1 MSEIYPKISE
11 TEGKPDAF
19 RLQKINEINTYFE
32 KEIEHYRE
40 VLRKYKKA
48 ESITSVLN
56 ITSGIGLAALGPAT
70 IGSFILLSALSPVVL
85 SIEGVIAGIG
95 VAGSILFNRLHKRFL
110 HKIEK
115 HNAIYTCAVTKL
127 NTIHD
132 IYSKALE
139 DGKIDTTE
147 FKLLLDE
154 KDKYIALKNAIRK
167 QSLDTEQ
174 KINIEE
180 IQKEFLEKGKQL
192 GKNEVW
198 EKLKASV

>member
-1 MSEIYPKISE
+1 MSELYPKIDE
-11 TEGKPDAF
+11 TNSF

-48 ESITSVLN
+48 ESISGVLN
-56 ITSGIGLAALGPAT
+56 ITSGIGLAVLGAGT
-70 IGSFILLSALSPVVL
+70 IGLVLSAMLSPVVVT
-85 SIEGVIAGIG
+85 IEGVTIGIG
-95 VAGSILFNRLHKRFL
+95 VVSSILFNRLHKRFL

-115 HNAIYTCAVTKL
+115 HKAIYTCAVTKL
-127 NTIHD
+127 NTVHD

-147 FKLLLDE
+147 FKLILDE

-167 QSLDTEQ
+167 QSVDSEQ

-192 GKNEVW
+192 GKNEVL
-198 EKLKASV
+198 EKLKNSV

>member
-1 MSEIYPKISE
+1 M
-11 TEGKPDAF
+11 
-19 RLQKINEINTYFE
+19 
-32 KEIEHYRE
+32 
-40 VLRKYKKA
+40 
-48 ESITSVLN
+48 
-56 ITSGIGLAALGPAT
+56 AALGFGT
-70 IGSFILLSALSPVVL
+70 IGLILSAMLSPVVVT
-85 SIEGVIAGIG
+85 IEGVTIG
-95 VAGSILFNRLHKRFL
+95 LGVVSSILFNRLHNRFL

-115 HNAIYTCAVTKL
+115 HKAIYTCAVTKL

-147 FKLLLDE
+147 FKLILDE

-167 QSLDTEQ
+167 QSLDSEQ

-192 GKNEVW
+192 GKNEIMD
-198 EKLKASV
+198 KLKGSV